1 MEFLW
6 FILIG
11 LAAGYLAGL
20 IIKGGGMGLIWNLIT
35 GVLGAVIGGRLLSLF
50 NVHFGGLVG
59 QLITAVIGA
68 VVLLWIVTLVQKKK

>member
-1 MEFLW
+1 
-6 FILIG
+6 
-11 LAAGYLAGL
+11 
-20 IIKGGGMGLIWNLIT
+20 MGLIWNLIT